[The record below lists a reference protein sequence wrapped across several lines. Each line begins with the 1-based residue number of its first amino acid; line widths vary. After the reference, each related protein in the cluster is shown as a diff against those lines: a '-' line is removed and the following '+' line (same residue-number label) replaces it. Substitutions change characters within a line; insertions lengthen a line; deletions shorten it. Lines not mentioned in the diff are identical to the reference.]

1 MKVRIFKKWK
11 RSIYKR
17 LLKYGVI
24 SPKIILLLDGG
35 VCSQMYQYMLGQLY
49 KERGYKVAYDL
60 SFYDEWG
67 LDKDN
72 LFVRNFDLL
81 KAFPYLKMK
90 AASPLEISV
99 YKQKYYY
106 VGNNT
111 TARIA
116 DFSFLEKTPPIYLG
130 GYYLLPAETYLSA
143 FRSIFKMSP
152 NVLDKEN
159 LQICSEI
166 DSKSCS
172 VAVHVRRGDLKV
184 EQYDYG
190 TPPTMEYFKNA
201 IAYFKGKFEAPFFYF
216 FSDEPDWIVDDLV
229 PYLQM
234 SSGEYGVVN
243 ANGSDKGYM
252 DLYLMAHCKHQIAS
266 KGTLGKYGALLE
278 DNPEKIVV
286 LCNDK
291 LEYRWKELIQNTV
304 FL

>member
-1 MKVRIFKKWK
+1 MRILKKWK

-17 LLKYGVI
+17 LLKYGVV
-24 SPKIILLLDGG
+24 SPKVVLLLDGG
-35 VCSQMYQYMLGQLY
+35 ICSQMHQYLLGQLY

-72 LFVRNFDLL
+72 KFVRNFDLL
-81 KAFPYLKMK
+81 KAFPYLKMQ
-90 AASPLEISV
+90 AASPLEIAV

-130 GYYLLPAETYLSA
+130 GYYLLPPKIYLSA
-143 FRSIFKMSP
+143 FRSLFKMSSG
-152 NVLDKEN
+152 VLDREN
-159 LQICSEI
+159 LHICNEI

-190 TPPTMEYFKNA
+190 TPPTMDYFKNA
-201 IAYFKGKFEAPFFYF
+201 VNYFKGKFESPFFYF
-216 FSDEPDWIVDDLV
+216 FSDEPDWVVDELV
-229 PYLQM
+229 PYLQIL
-234 SSGEYGVVN
+234 GEEYRVVSI
-243 ANGSDKGYM
+243 NGSDRGYM
-252 DLYLMAHCKHQIAS
+252 DLYLIAHCKHQIAS

-291 LEYRWKELIQNTV
+291 LEYRWKELLQNTV

>member
-1 MKVRIFKKWK
+1 MEILRKWK

-17 LLKYGVI
+17 LLKYGVV
-24 SPKIILLLDGG
+24 SPKVVLLLDGG
-35 VCSQMYQYMLGQLY
+35 ICSQMYQYLLGQLY
-49 KERGYKVAYDL
+49 KERGYRVAYDL

-72 LFVRNFDLL
+72 KFVRNFDLL
-81 KAFPYLKMK
+81 KAFPYLKMQV
-90 AASPLEISV
+90 ASPLEIRV

-130 GYYLLPAETYLSA
+130 GYYLLPPEIYLSA
-143 FRSIFKMSP
+143 FRSLFKMSSGI
-152 NVLDKEN
+152 LDEDN
-159 LQICSEI
+159 LHICNEI
-166 DSKSCS
+166 DSKPCS

-190 TPPTMEYFKNA
+190 VPPTMDYFKNA
-201 IAYFKGKFEAPFFYF
+201 VDYFKSKFESPFFYF
-216 FSDEPDWIVDDLV
+216 FSDEPDWVVDELV
-229 PYLQM
+229 PYLQIL
-234 SSGEYGVVN
+234 GEEYRVVSV
-243 ANGSDKGYM
+243 NGSDRGYM
-252 DLYLMAHCKHQIAS
+252 DLYLIAHCKHQIAS

-286 LCNDK
+286 LCDDK
-291 LEYRWKELIQNTV
+291 LEYRWKELLQNTV

>member
-1 MKVRIFKKWK
+1 MRMKILMKWQ

-24 SPKIILLLDGG
+24 SPKVVLLLDGG
-35 VCSQMYQYMLGQLY
+35 VCSQMYQYLLGHLY
-49 KERGYKVAYDL
+49 KEHGYKVAYDL

-67 LDKDN
+67 LDKDYK
-72 LFVRNFDLL
+72 FVRNFDLL
-81 KAFPYLKMK
+81 KAFPYLKMQK
-90 AASPLEISV
+90 ASQLEISM

-116 DFSFLEKTPPIYLG
+116 DFSFLEKKPPIYLG
-130 GYYLLPAETYLSA
+130 GYYLLPPEIYLSA
-143 FRSIFKMSP
+143 FRSLFRMSP
-152 NVLDKEN
+152 NILDDEN
-159 LQICSEI
+159 LRICNEI
-166 DSKSCS
+166 DSKTCS

-190 TPPTMEYFKNA
+190 MPPTMEYFKNA
-201 IAYFKGKFEAPFFYF
+201 VAYFKRKFETPFFYF
-216 FSDEPDWIVDDLV
+216 FSDESDWVTDELI

-234 SSGEYGVVN
+234 SDKECKVVN
-243 ANGSDKGYM
+243 INGSDRGYM
-252 DLYLMAHCKHQIAS
+252 DLYLIAHCKHQIAS
-266 KGTLGKYGALLE
+266 KGTLGKYGALLR

-291 LEYRWKELIQNTV
+291 LEYRWKELLQNTV

>member
-1 MKVRIFKKWK
+1 MRIFKKWK

>member
-1 MKVRIFKKWK
+1 MKMRIFKKWK

-81 KAFPYLKMK
+81 KAFPYLKME

-201 IAYFKGKFEAPFFYF
+201 IVYFKGKFEAPFFYF

-234 SSGEYGVVN
+234 SSGEYRVVN